1 MTFLLI
7 VFFIGLALSAFFSGS
22 ETGYYRVPRLRLVI
36 DGVAGDQIAQG
47 LLWASNNPAAFVAT
61 ALVGNN
67 VANYLASYAVVELST
82 TYFPYGGLTAELL
95 FTIAVTPIVFIFGE
109 LMPKKA
115 FLDAP
120 YRLLRLCA
128 PLLALFG
135 FLLLPISGLLWL
147 GTKLLSWI
155 TSTSIEPIQLSLR
168 RKELTGFFEE
178 GHEAGILSPAQRD
191 IAQATFLLGG
201 RPIRSYMTPVG
212 RQLHLTLKSDP
223 DGVVRIARRA
233 RQDALPIKIPDAEDN
248 TCHMVRASRC
258 LTLGKKDDLPIET
271 IPTFRDTDFFLS
283 VITQLESQALPLAA
297 IENANGRLL
306 GYVRLERLQQ
316 ELLTS

>member
-7 VFFIGLALSAFFSGS
+7 IFGVGLALSAFFSGS
-22 ETGYYRVPRLRLVI
+22 ETGFYRVPRLRLVI
-36 DGVAGDQIAQG
+36 DGVAGDRIAKG

-82 TYFPYGGLTAELL
+82 MYFPFGGLTAELL
-95 FTIAVTPIVFIFGE
+95 FTIAVTPVVFIFGE

-120 YRLLRLCA
+120 YRLLRYCT

-147 GTKLLSWI
+147 GTRILSWI
-155 TSTSIEPIQLSLR
+155 MSTSIEPIQLSLR
-168 RKELTGFFEE
+168 RKELTGVFEE
-178 GHEAGILSPAQRD
+178 GEEAGILSPAQRD

-212 RQLHLTLKSDP
+212 RQLHLTMKSDP
-223 DGVVRIARRA
+223 DAVIRIAKRA
-233 RQDALPIKIPDAEDN
+233 RQDALPIKVPDSKDDTA
-248 TCHMVRASRC
+248 HMVRASRC
-258 LTLGKKDDLPIET
+258 LTLGKKDPLPVEP
-271 IPTFRDTDFFLS
+271 IPTFKESDFFLH
-283 VITQLESQALPLAA
+283 VITQLESLAQPLAA
-297 IENANGRLL
+297 IENANGKLL